1 MQIGNKT
8 LKVNTMGQKFNLQ
21 SLLGKKNISNL
32 SNGLNNAQN
41 NLKNGIDS
49 MHNTLANNI
58 GNSSHSVYV
67 PTGINLKLQKN
78 KKSNLEK

>member
-1 MQIGNKT
+1 MQLGSKT

-21 SLLGKKNISNL
+21 SLLGKKHVANIT
-32 SNGLNNAQN
+32 NGLNNVSN
-41 NLKNGIDS
+41 NLKNGVDS

-78 KKSNLEK
+78 KKSSLEK